1 MGRVFLRFLNKAK
14 RWVRYIY
21 FLRFSL
27 ALWLFAPLM
36 CALDRTSAKTLTSGV
51 MTPETFPQYLCV
63 AFFLISAG
71 FVALICARV
80 VLINGPERWD
90 KCYDGGD
97 DGRPPGLKAL
107 LAIDQD
113 KNEWWALLLSQLP
126 NVGVYLY
133 LVVNGTG
140 QEVHAID
147 IWLGLISG
155 STLALVV
162 WWMVNAWYYLTYDA
176 PDPTG
181 VVEFGRNA
189 ARTLVF
195 PRNFLGFGLHRLGT
209 DQYSHD
215 TIEGASTWLEGRVVD
230 TSLRWIAERLYGTP
244 GYAYRRRSAPTGS
257 KSAESWTADAQADTP
272 NASDPPS
279 GAVPAPSLAAPLSPP
294 SRLYEGHVF
303 GGLSAIV
310 YTSLYCLL
318 WPLTAPV
325 PAIYSSIAAL
335 GLLFIFCAIFIW
347 VISKTPGHSY
357 WKLGLAAVVAAVF
370 LSFISIFIFS
380 SPERFPIFAIFLIIA
395 TALCWILSGV
405 SFFLDLYR
413 VPVLTVFLLAMVL
426 PRWLPAM
433 TPSWMHSDKGREE
446 HYLSTI
452 TGPQLFSPQVEQN
465 ALPEPKE
472 ILDAARAANPDQA
485 PLIVVTATGGG
496 LHASAWTT
504 EVLAHLEQQF
514 DQKYPD
520 AKGTFHKHLLLA
532 STVSGGS
539 IGLLNYLAA
548 LHQKTPGESLD
559 YQSMLSTAQCS
570 SLEAV
575 GWGLV
580 YWDMSKAIV
589 PVVPYFW
596 KPSSGLD
603 DLDPTPLGKD
613 RTWSLRKS
621 FARNVNNDYCKETW
635 RRDNGPYFTTLQE
648 WLSDNLKN
656 RLATNMNDEARNQAI
671 ERQLTLRNLQ
681 PAWGDRP
688 IPAFTMNTT
697 GYEDGERFLL
707 ANYKIPDPQP
717 NAADWPDTRPSY
729 KARSFLA
736 TYNLARLSDGK
747 TALADLPLA
756 TAAQMSATFPYI
768 SSAARVP
775 LALDPGVN
783 AVHFVDGGYYDNDGT
798 ASVIEFLRYALAR
811 CQNPIP
817 GSDKDACEEKVQGE
831 QPKAAQAHPV
841 RILLIEIRN
850 SGDDY
855 GSEPESNPY
864 HTSAK
869 KPLNLFDQFGTPLI
883 AFWQAG
889 HESVTART
897 RVALAQLEHAL
908 SDRLELHRV
917 VFADSQSTNE
927 VGTDPL
933 SWSLTPKQRREVRT
947 SATGCVYRISAICCK
962 KYNEALEWFRK
973 SPEDWAKDHKHY
985 ADSDWPE

>member
-1 MGRVFLRFLNKAK
+1 MWAAILRFLDKAK
-14 RWVRYIY
+14 RWVRYGY

-36 CALDRTSAKTLTSGV
+36 CVLDTTGFKTLTSGV
-51 MTPETFPQYLCV
+51 MTPETLQQYICV
-63 AFFLISAG
+63 AFFLVSAG

-90 KCYDGGD
+90 KCYDQKAGDAKRD
-97 DGRPPGLKAL
+97 DGRPPGLTAL
-107 LAIDQD
+107 LANDEA

-126 NVGVYLY
+126 NVGVYWY
-133 LVVNGTG
+133 LIVNGSG
-140 QEVHAID
+140 QEVHAAD
-147 IWLGLISG
+147 IWLGLVLG
-155 STLALVV
+155 SVLAVIV
-162 WWMVNAWYYLTYDA
+162 WWEVNAFYYLTYSA
-176 PDPTG
+176 PDPAGT
-181 VVEFGRNA
+181 VEFGRNA
-189 ARTLVF
+189 ARTLLL
-195 PRNFLGFGLHRLGT
+195 PRNFLGFGLSRPRV
-209 DQYSHD
+209 DKYSPG
-215 TIEGASTWLEGRVVD
+215 TIEGASTWLEGRIVD
-230 TSLRWIAERLYGTP
+230 DVLRWIAERFYESP
-244 GYAYRRRSAPTGS
+244 GYAYRFKPTLAESAPAEPKTGEP
-257 KSAESWTADAQADTP
+257 APFQ
-272 NASDPPS
+272 PPP
-279 GAVPAPSLAAPLSPP
+279 PAIPPPSLAAPLSPP
-294 SRLYEGHVF
+294 TRLYEGHVF
-303 GGLSAIV
+303 GGVSAFMFTVI
-310 YTSLYCLL
+310 YSLM

-325 PAIYSSIAAL
+325 PALYTSIVFLVLLFLICAAL
-335 GLLFIFCAIFIW
+335 AW
-347 VISKTPGHSY
+347 VIVRTPGHPR
-357 WKLGLAAVVAAVF
+357 WRAGLIVAVTLFFLSVAALYV
-370 LSFISIFIFS
+370 LSSA
-380 SPERFPIFAIFLIIA
+380 ERFPILATVLII
-395 TALCWILSGV
+395 TTTLCWTLSGIA
-405 SFFLDLYR
+405 FFLDLYR
-413 VPVLTVFLLAMVL
+413 VPVITVFLLAMVL
-426 PRWLPAM
+426 PRIFHWDM
-433 TPSWMHSDKGREE
+433 GREE
-446 HYLSTI
+446 HYLSAI
-452 TGPQLFSPQVEQN
+452 TGPTVEQPVN
-465 ALPEPKE
+465 DDVPEPKQ

-539 IGLLNYLAA
+539 IGLFNYLAA

-559 YQSMLSTAQCS
+559 YQSMLTTAQCS

-589 PVVPYFW
+589 PVIPYFW

-635 RRDNGPYFTTLQE
+635 RRDNGPHFTTLQE
-648 WLSDNLKN
+648 WLNDNLKN
-656 RLATNMNDEARNQAI
+656 RLATNMNDEARNQTL
-671 ERQLTLRNLQ
+671 EQQLSLRNLK
-681 PAWGDRP
+681 PGWGDRT

-697 GYEDGERFLL
+697 SFEDGQRFLL
-707 ANYKIPDPQP
+707 ANYRIPDAVPDSPP
-717 NAADWPDTRPSY
+717 NY
-729 KARSFLA
+729 KARSFLE
-736 TYNLARLSDGK
+736 TYKTVAQPGGK

-798 ASVIEFLRYALAR
+798 SSVVEFLRYALAQ
-811 CQNPIP
+811 CPQPI
-817 GSDKDACEEKVQGE
+817 KDPQKDVCEERARNDQE
-831 QPKAAQAHPV
+831 DPANAPV

-855 GSEPESNPY
+855 GSQPESNPY

-869 KPLNLFDQFGTPLI
+869 KPSNLFDQFGAPLI

-889 HESVTART
+889 HESVTARN
-897 RVALAQLEHAL
+897 RVTLAQLEHAL

-917 VFADSQSTNE
+917 VFADNQSTNE

-933 SWSLTPKQRREVRT
+933 SWSLTPKQRREVRS
-947 SATGCVYRISAICCK
+947 SAAGGDLLK
-962 KYNEALEWFRK
+962 KYNEALEWFQK
-973 SPEDWAKDHKHY
+973 SPADWTKEHP
-985 ADSDWPE
+985 DSDWPE